1 MDTSEG
7 CALRGGQAPAGQVW
21 VEGYTTSRGVRV
33 EGHFR
38 AHQRR
43 TETATQPDA
52 AAAAVKVPAAGAV
65 AERPQPRLVMA
76 HSPAIT
82 TAGVARDEMDAAG
95 EVADGSGSGRC
106 PMCGQYAATNHDCP
120 ARPENLPEANYKGIP
135 PKDRVEVMLA
145 DLDQSVQAIV
155 ESGQLEAWLD
165 VMASNGMSRWS
176 ANNRL
181 LAIMQLYQRGDSLEN
196 VHLMGFKQ
204 WKEFGRSVN
213 DGAKAVW
220 VLAPVTRRL
229 TTVDSNGDE
238 NEERRV
244 VGFRGVAVFNISDT
258 HGKPLAKPP
267 GGVIDGDATPGTY
280 DGLRERVG
288 QAGYSYS
295 EEEIPGCRP
304 ATGEGTLGF
313 TQPNPKRVVVD
324 SRLSPVMKATVL
336 AHELGHIHCGHME
349 AAPGEYQRHRG
360 RMETE
365 AEMTAYL
372 VSRSRGI
379 GRAEMNS
386 LSAGYIAAWAKGD
399 PKVMR
404 GAMDTAVKAHKAI
417 MDGAWPA

>member
-1 MDTSEG
+1 MDTSED

-43 TETATQPDA
+43 TETAMQPDA
-52 AAAAVKVPAAGAV
+52 AAVPVKVPAAGA
-65 AERPQPRLVMA
+65 AGDRPKPRLVMA

-82 TAGVARDEMDAAG
+82 TAGAARDEMDTAG

-106 PMCGQYAATNHDCP
+106 PMCGQYAAANHDCP
-120 ARPENLPEANYKGIP
+120 ARPDNLPEANYKGIP

-229 TTVDSNGDE
+229 TMVDSNGDE
-238 NEERRV
+238 SEERRV

-280 DGLRERVG
+280 DGLRERVAL
-288 QAGYSYS
+288 AGYNYS
-295 EEEIPGCRP
+295 EEEILGCRP
-304 ATGEGTLGF
+304 AHRGGHSRIHPAQPETGCYRFQAFAGDEGHRFGARARPHPLRPHGGRTGGVPAAQG
-313 TQPNPKRVVVD
+313 TDGDRSGND
-324 SRLSPVMKATVL
+324 RL
-336 AHELGHIHCGHME
+336 
-349 AAPGEYQRHRG
+349 PGEPVPWHRPGENGLAVGRLHRG
-360 RMETE
+360 
-365 AEMTAYL
+365 L
-372 VSRSRGI
+372 GQ
-379 GRAEMNS
+379 G
-386 LSAGYIAAWAKGD
+386 
-399 PKVMR
+399 
-404 GAMDTAVKAHKAI
+404 
-417 MDGAWPA
+417 